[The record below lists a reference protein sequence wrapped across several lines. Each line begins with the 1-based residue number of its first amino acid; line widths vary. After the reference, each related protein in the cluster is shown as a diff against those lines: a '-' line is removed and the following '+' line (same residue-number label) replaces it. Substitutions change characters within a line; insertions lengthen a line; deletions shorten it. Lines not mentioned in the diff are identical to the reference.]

1 VYLDHLRW
9 LGGPNLYVSRPVAI
23 ARLELEELTGRET
36 TDFPGFTERLVP
48 LLPGLSQ
55 HHCSKGRPGGLLEA
69 MARGTYFGHVTEHM
83 TLELS
88 AMVGREVYFG
98 RTVWAGAPGRYEV
111 ILECPR
117 DEPAEAP
124 VVEDLLRLAM
134 RTVTE
139 LLEGRT
145 PVLGPDLAAIASSY
159 AATRLGVSTAALAE
173 AARRR
178 GIPVRRMGHLNL
190 LQLGHGR
197 HRRMVWT
204 AMTDRT
210 SAVGMETAADKM
222 LTKCLLEE
230 AGLPVPRGY
239 VVGSAEEALAVFEDI
254 GAPVVVKPLS
264 GHHGEMVTIE
274 LSDPTEITAAFH
286 AAATVCED
294 VLIEAYVPGRDHR
307 VLVVGDRVVAAAEL
321 TSARVTGDGR
331 STIAELVALANADPT
346 RGEGH
351 DRPLTRLALGD
362 TELTRLAA
370 QGLHPGY
377 VPADGEVVPL
387 RHNAN
392 LSTGGTS
399 KDVTDRVHPDVAR
412 MCRRVAAT
420 VGLDVCGI
428 DLRLPDIGAP
438 LPADSAGVGV
448 IEVNASP
455 GLRMHL
461 APYEGTP
468 RDVAADIIDQMY
480 PPGTS
485 ARVPLVTVTGTNG
498 KTTTVRMV
506 AHLLGQDGRQVGVC
520 TTEGV
525 YLGKDLIYKADA
537 SGPRSAQMVLGN
549 RSVEAAV
556 LETARGGIVRRG
568 LGYDR
573 ADVAIITNI
582 TDDHLGVDD
591 IETVEDLVEIK
602 ALVAEEI
609 RTGGHVVLNA
619 DDPRVAE
626 FAERPAVRRRKPVV
640 RYFAQSAANPVIQ
653 RHLRADGVAYF
664 TEDGWLVE
672 AEGGRTSALLPI
684 TDVAGSFGGKADY
697 MIANALA
704 AAAAARALGEPA
716 SRVAAGL
723 RTFEPHR
730 CNPGRGCS
738 FRIEETPIVV
748 DYAHNPAA
756 VAAVGGLLRRVWGRD
771 GVATV
776 TLPGDR
782 CDDLVRE
789 TAREVARSFDRV
801 VVYEDE
807 DLRGRK
813 PGEMTRL
820 IVDGLTA
827 ARPDVRIRTAGD
839 LKDAV
844 GIALGLTA
852 PGEPLLLLY
861 EKLQPVADL
870 LQTLGAAPTCS
881 LNHPAEASAPSRE
894 P

>member
-1 VYLDHLRW
+1 VHLDHLRW

-36 TDFPGFTERLVP
+36 TDFAGFAERLVP
-48 LLPGLSQ
+48 LLPGLTQ
-55 HHCSKGRPGGLLEA
+55 HHCSAGRPGGLLRA
-69 MARGTYFGHVTEHM
+69 MARGTYFGHVTEHV

-88 AMVGREVYFG
+88 SMIGREVFFG
-98 RTVWAGAPGRYEV
+98 RTVWAGAPGRYDV

-117 DEPAEAP
+117 DEPPETS
-124 VVEDLLRLAM
+124 VVEDLIRLAIQ
-134 RTVTE
+134 TVTE
-139 LLEGRT
+139 LLAGRT
-145 PVLGPDLAAIASSY
+145 PALAAPLSAIASAY
-159 AATRLGVSTAALAE
+159 GQARLGVSTAALAE

-197 HRRMVWT
+197 HRRMVWA

-230 AGLPVPRGY
+230 AGLPVPNGY
-239 VVGSAEEALAVFEDI
+239 VVASADEAVSVFHDI
-254 GAPVVVKPLS
+254 GGPIVVKPLS
-264 GHHGEMVTIE
+264 GHHGEKVSIE
-274 LSDPTEITAAFH
+274 LTDPVQVAAAFRE
-286 AAATVCED
+286 AATVCKE
-294 VLIEAYVPGRDHR
+294 VLVEAYVPGRDHR

-321 TSARVTGDGR
+321 SPARVMGDGR
-331 STIAELVALANADPT
+331 STIAELVAVANTDPA

-351 DRPLTRLALGD
+351 DRPLTRLTLGD
-362 TELTRLAA
+362 TELAHLAA
-370 QGLHPGY
+370 RELHPGC

-387 RHNAN
+387 RRNAN

-399 KDVTDRVHPDVAR
+399 KDVTERVHPDIAR
-412 MCRRVAAT
+412 LCRRVATA

-438 LPADSAGVGV
+438 VPPDAGGIGV

-461 APYEGTP
+461 APYEG
-468 RDVAADIIDQMY
+468 RSHDVAAEIIDQMY

-506 AHLLGQDGRQVGVC
+506 AHLLGQDGRTVGMC

-525 YLGKDLIYKADA
+525 YLGTDLLYKADA

-573 ADVAIITNI
+573 ADVAVITNI

-591 IETVEDLVEIK
+591 ITTVDDLVEIK

-609 RTGGHVVLNA
+609 KSGGHVVLNA

-626 FAERPAVRRRKPVV
+626 FADRPSVRRRKPVI
-640 RYFAQSAANPVIQ
+640 RYFARSGANPVIE
-653 RHLRADGVAYF
+653 RHLRSDGVAYY

-672 AEGGRTSALLPI
+672 ASGRRTSALLPVG
-684 TDVAGSFGGKADY
+684 DVAGSFDGKADY

-704 AAAAARALGEPA
+704 AAAAARALGVPA
-716 SRVAAGL
+716 SMVAHGL
-723 RTFEPHR
+723 RTFDPHR

-738 FRIEETPIVV
+738 FRIEETPVVV

-756 VAAVGGLLRRVWGRD
+756 VAAVGALLRRVWGRN
-771 GVATV
+771 GVAAV

-782 CDDLVRE
+782 CDDLVMD
-789 TAREVARSFDRV
+789 TAREVARCFDRV

-807 DLRGRK
+807 DLRGRRS
-813 PGEMTRL
+813 GEMTRL
-820 IVDGLTA
+820 IIDGLTD

-844 GIALGLTA
+844 GMALGLAT

-870 LQTLGAAPTCS
+870 LQTLGAARLCP
-881 LNHPAEASAPSRE
+881 PPSE
-894 P
+894 GSG

>member
-1 VYLDHLRW
+1 VHLDHLRW

-23 ARLELEELTGRET
+23 ACLELDELTSRET
-36 TDFPGFTERLVP
+36 TDFAGFAERLVP
-48 LLPGLSQ
+48 LLPGLTQ
-55 HHCSKGRPGGLLEA
+55 HHCSAGRPGGFLQA
-69 MARGTYFGHVTEHM
+69 MARGTYFGHVTEHV

-88 AMVGREVYFG
+88 AMIGREVFFG
-98 RTVWAGAPGRYEV
+98 RTVWAGAPGRYDV

-117 DEPAEAP
+117 DDPAGAA
-124 VVEDLLRLAM
+124 VVEDLIRLGI

-139 LLEGRT
+139 LLAGRT
-145 PVLGPDLAAIASSY
+145 PVLTAELTALASAY
-159 AATRLGVSTAALAE
+159 GQTRLGVSTAALAE

-190 LQLGHGR
+190 LQLGYGR
-197 HRRMVWT
+197 HRRMVWA

-210 SAVGMETAADKM
+210 SAIGMETATDKM

-230 AGLPVPRGY
+230 AGLPVPSGY
-239 VVGSAEEALAVFEDI
+239 VVASAEEAVTVFEEI
-254 GAPVVVKPLS
+254 GGPVVVKPLS
-264 GHHGEMVTIE
+264 GHHGEKVSIE
-274 LSDPTEITAAFH
+274 LSTPAEVATAFIEAT
-286 AAATVCED
+286 TVCED
-294 VLIEAYVPGRDHR
+294 VLVEAYVPGRDHR
-307 VLVVGDRVVAAAEL
+307 VLVVGDKVVAAAEL
-321 TSARVTGDGR
+321 SAARVTGDGR
-331 STIAELVALANADPT
+331 STIAELVAVANADPA

-351 DRPLTRLALGD
+351 DRPLTRLTLGD
-362 TELTRLAA
+362 TELAHLAR
-370 QGLHPGY
+370 QDLHPGC
-377 VPADGEVVPL
+377 VPAAGEVVPL
-387 RHNAN
+387 RRNAN

-399 KDVTDRVHPDVAR
+399 KDVTDRVHPDVIR
-412 MCRRVAAT
+412 LCRRVAAS

-438 LPADSAGVGV
+438 VPPDPGGIGV

-461 APYEGTP
+461 APYEGRS
-468 RDVAADIIDQMY
+468 RDVAAEIIDQMY

-506 AHLLGQDGRQVGVC
+506 AHLLGQDGRQVGMC

-525 YLGKDLIYKADA
+525 YLGSDLIHKSDA

-549 RSVEAAV
+549 RAVEAAV
-556 LETARGGIVRRG
+556 LEAARGGIVRRG

-591 IETVEDLVEIK
+591 IVSVDDLVEIK
-602 ALVAEEI
+602 ALVAEEL
-609 RTGGHVVLNA
+609 RVGGHVVLNA
-619 DDPRVAE
+619 DDSRVAE
-626 FAERPAVRRRKPVV
+626 FAERPAVLKRKPVV
-640 RYFAQSAANPVIQ
+640 RYFAQTAASPIIQ
-653 RHLRADGVAYF
+653 RHLRANGVAYF

-672 AEGGRTSALLPI
+672 AAGGRTSALLPV
-684 TDVAGSFGGKADY
+684 TEVAGSFGGKADY

-704 AAAAARALGEPA
+704 AAAAARALGMPA
-716 SRVAAGL
+716 SVVASGL
-723 RTFEPHR
+723 RSFEPHR

-738 FRIEETPIVV
+738 FRIEETPVIV

-756 VAAVGGLLRRVWGRD
+756 VAAVGGLLWRLWGRE
-771 GVATV
+771 GVAAV

-782 CDDLVRE
+782 CDDLVMD
-789 TAREVARSFDRV
+789 TAREVARCFDRV

-807 DLRGRK
+807 DLRGRRS
-813 PGEMTRL
+813 GEMTRL
-820 IVDGLTA
+820 IIDGLTET
-827 ARPDVRIRTAGD
+827 RPDVRIQTAGD

-844 GIALGLTA
+844 SIALGLTA

-870 LQTLGAAPTCS
+870 LQTLGAAPMG
-881 LNHPAEASAPSRE
+881 APRATSG
-894 P
+894 

>member
-1 VYLDHLRW
+1 VHLEHLRW

-36 TDFPGFTERLVP
+36 TDFPGFADRLVA
-48 LLPGLSQ
+48 LLPSLAE
-55 HHCSKGRPGGLLEA
+55 HHCSAGRPGGLLDA
-69 MARGTYFGHVTEHM
+69 MARGTYFGHVTEHV

-88 AMVGREVYFG
+88 AMVGREVFFG
-98 RTVWAGAPGRYEV
+98 RTVWAGAPGRYDV

-117 DEPAEAP
+117 DEPPEAS
-124 VVEDLLRLAM
+124 VVERLVRLAM
-134 RTVTE
+134 RTVGR
-139 LLEGRT
+139 LLAGES
-145 PVLGPDLAAIASSY
+145 PDLGPHLAEISSAY
-159 AATRLGVSTAALAE
+159 GQTRLGVSTAALAQ

-197 HRRMVWT
+197 HRRMVWA

-210 SAVGMETAADKM
+210 SAIGMETAADKM

-230 AGLPVPRGY
+230 AGLPVPSGTI
-239 VVGSAEEALAVFEDI
+239 VTSADEAVAVLTAI
-254 GAPVVVKPLS
+254 GGPVVVKPLS
-264 GHHGEMVTIE
+264 GHHGEKVSIE
-274 LSDPTEITAAFH
+274 LSGPAEVRAAFQ

-294 VLIEAYVPGRDHR
+294 VLVEAYVPGRDHR

-321 TSARVTGDGR
+321 SPARVTGDGR
-331 STIAELVALANADPT
+331 STIAELVALANADPA

-362 TELTRLAA
+362 TELAHLSGH
-370 QGLHPGY
+370 GLHPDC
-377 VPADGEVVPL
+377 VPADGEVVTL
-387 RHNAN
+387 RRNAN

-412 MCRRVAAT
+412 LCRRVAAT

-438 LPADSAGVGV
+438 LPPDAGGVGV

-461 APYEGTP
+461 APYEGRS
-468 RDVAADIIDQMY
+468 RDVAAEIIDQMY
-480 PPGTS
+480 PPGAS
-485 ARVPLVTVTGTNG
+485 ARVPLVAVTGTNG
-498 KTTTVRMV
+498 KTTTVRMI
-506 AHLLGQDGRQVGVC
+506 AHLLGQDGRQVGMS

-525 YLGKDLIYKADA
+525 YVGADLIYKADA

-549 RSVEAAV
+549 RAVEAAV

-573 ADVAIITNI
+573 ADVAVITNV

-591 IETVEDLVEIK
+591 IDTVDDLVRIK

-609 RTGGHVVLNA
+609 RAGGHLVLNA
-619 DDPRVAE
+619 DDPRVAA
-626 FAERPAVRRRKPVV
+626 FADRPALLPRKPVV
-640 RYFAQSAANPVIQ
+640 RYFAQSSANQTIS
-653 RHLRADGVAYF
+653 RHLRADGAAYF

-672 AEGGRTSALLPI
+672 AEGGRTRALLPVG
-684 TDVAGSFGGKADY
+684 DVAGAFGGKADY

-704 AAAAARALGEPA
+704 AAAAARALGVPV
-716 SRVAAGL
+716 SLVAHGL
-723 RTFEPHR
+723 RTFDPHR

-738 FRIEETPIVV
+738 FRIEETPVMV

-756 VAAVGGLLRRVWGRD
+756 VAAVGRLLRRLWGRD

-782 CDDLVRE
+782 CDELVME
-789 TAREVARSFDRV
+789 TAREVARCFDRV

-807 DLRGRK
+807 DLRGRRS
-813 PGEMTRL
+813 GEMTRL
-820 IVDGLTA
+820 IVDGLTQE
-827 ARPDVRIRTAGD
+827 RPDVRIRTAGD

-844 GIALGLTA
+844 GMALGLTV

-870 LQTLGAAPTCS
+870 LQTLGAAPMQAS
-881 LNHPAEASAPSRE
+881 EAERL
-894 P
+894 

>member
-1 VYLDHLRW
+1 
-9 LGGPNLYVSRPVAI
+9 VAI

-36 TDFPGFTERLVP
+36 TDFPGFADRLVP
-48 LLPGLSQ
+48 LLPGLTE
-55 HHCSKGRPGGLLEA
+55 HHCSAGRPGGLLEA
-69 MARGTYFGHVTEHM
+69 MARGTYFGHVTEHV

-88 AMVGREVYFG
+88 SMAGREVFFG
-98 RTVWAGAPGRYEV
+98 RTVWAGAPGRYDV

-117 DEPAEAP
+117 DEPPEDP
-124 VVEDLLRLAM
+124 IVERLLRLAM
-134 RTVTE
+134 RIVTE
-139 LLEGRT
+139 LLEGGA
-145 PVLGPDLAAIASSY
+145 PVLDPELTAIASAYEQS
-159 AATRLGVSTAALAE
+159 RLGVSTAALAE

-197 HRRMVWT
+197 HRRMVWA

-210 SAVGMETAADKM
+210 SAVGMEAAADKM

-230 AGLPVPRGY
+230 AGLPVPSGRI
-239 VVGSAEEALAVFEDI
+239 VTSSEEAVAVLAEI
-254 GAPVVVKPLS
+254 GGPVVVKPLS
-264 GHHGEMVTIE
+264 GHHGEKVSIE
-274 LSDPTEITAAFH
+274 LSDPAEVTAAFRE
-286 AAATVCED
+286 AATVCED
-294 VLIEAYVPGRDHR
+294 VLVESYVPGRDHR

-321 TSARVTGDGR
+321 SPARVAGDGR
-331 STIAELVALANADPT
+331 STIAELVALANADPS

-351 DRPLTRLALGD
+351 DRPLTRLTLGD
-362 TELTRLAA
+362 TELAHLAA
-370 QGLHPGY
+370 WGLHPGC
-377 VPADGEVVPL
+377 VPADGEIVTL
-387 RHNAN
+387 RRNAN

-399 KDVTDRVHPDVAR
+399 KDVTDRMHPDVIR
-412 MCRRVAAT
+412 LCRRVAAT

-438 LPADSAGVGV
+438 IPPEATGVGV
-448 IEVNASP
+448 IEVNSSP

-461 APYEGTP
+461 APYEGRS

-480 PPGTS
+480 PPGTTG
-485 ARVPLVTVTGTNG
+485 RVPLVAVTGTNG

-506 AHLLGQDGRQVGVC
+506 AHLLGQDGRQVGMS

-525 YLGKDLIYKADA
+525 YVGNELIYKADA

-549 RSVEAAV
+549 RAVEAAV

-573 ADVAIITNI
+573 ADVAVITNI
-582 TDDHLGVDD
+582 SDDHLGVDD
-591 IETVEDLVEIK
+591 IDTVEDLVEIK

-609 RTGGHVVLNA
+609 RPGGHIVLNA
-619 DDPRVAE
+619 DDPRVAA

-640 RYFAQSAANPVIQ
+640 RYFAQSGANEVVS

-672 AEGGRTSALLPI
+672 AEGGRTRALLPVG
-684 TDVAGSFGGKADY
+684 DVAGSFHGRADY
-697 MIANALA
+697 VIANALA
-704 AAAAARALGEPA
+704 AAAAARALGVPM
-716 SRVAAGL
+716 SLVARGL
-723 RTFEPHR
+723 RTFDPHR

-738 FRIEETPIVV
+738 FRIEEIPVIV

-756 VAAVGGLLRRVWGRD
+756 VAAVGGLLRRVWGRA

-782 CDDLVRE
+782 CDDLVIE
-789 TAREVARSFDRV
+789 TARELARSFDSV

-807 DLRGRK
+807 DLRGRRS
-813 PGEMTRL
+813 GEMTRL
-820 IVDGLTA
+820 IIDGLTQE
-827 ARPDVRIRTAGD
+827 RPDVRIRTAGD

-844 GIALGLTA
+844 GIALGLTT
-852 PGEPLLLLY
+852 PGAPLLLLY

-870 LQTLGAAPTCS
+870 LQTLGATPTSEAP
-881 LNHPAEASAPSRE
+881 H
-894 P
+894 

>member
-1 VYLDHLRW
+1 VHLDHIRW

-36 TDFPGFTERLVP
+36 TGFPGFADRLVA
-48 LLPGLSQ
+48 LVPGLAE
-55 HHCSKGRPGGLLEA
+55 HHCSAGRPGGLLEA
-69 MARGTYFGHVTEHM
+69 MDRGTYFGHVTEHV

-88 AMVGREVYFG
+88 AMAGRGVFFG
-98 RTVWAGAPGRYEV
+98 RTVWAGAPGRYDV

-117 DEPAEAP
+117 DEPPEAP
-124 VVEDLLRLAM
+124 IVERLLRLAM
-134 RTVTE
+134 HTVTE
-139 LLEGRT
+139 LLAGRP
-145 PVLGPDLAAIASSY
+145 PVLGPDLDAISSAY
-159 AATRLGVSTAALAE
+159 SATRLGVSTSALAA

-178 GIPVRRMGHLNL
+178 GIPVRRVGDLNL

-197 HRRMVWT
+197 HRRIVWA

-210 SAVGMETAADKM
+210 SAVGMEIATDKM
-222 LTKCLLEE
+222 LTKYLLEE
-230 AGLPVPRGY
+230 AGLPVPSGH
-239 VVGSAEEALAVFEDI
+239 VVRSADEALAALAEI
-254 GAPVVVKPLS
+254 GGPVVVKPLS
-264 GHHGEMVTIE
+264 GHHGEKVAIE
-274 LSDPTEITAAFH
+274 LSDPAAVAVAFH
-286 AAATVCED
+286 EAAKVCED
-294 VLIEAYVPGRDHR
+294 VLVEAYVPGRDHR

-321 TSARVTGDGR
+321 TAARVTGDGR
-331 STIAELVALANADPT
+331 STIAELIARANTDPA

-362 TELTRLAA
+362 TELAHLAS
-370 QGLHPGY
+370 QGRHAGS

-387 RHNAN
+387 RRNAN

-399 KDVTDRVHPDVAR
+399 KDVTDRLHPDVAR
-412 MCRRVAAT
+412 MCGRVAET

-438 LPADSAGVGV
+438 LPPDGTGVGV

-461 APYEGTP
+461 APYEGRS
-468 RDVAADIIDQMY
+468 RDVAAEIVDQLF
-480 PPGTS
+480 PPGAS
-485 ARVPLVTVTGTNG
+485 GRIPLVAVTGTNG

-506 AHLLGQDGRQVGVC
+506 AHLLGQDGRQVGMC

-525 YLGKDLIYKADA
+525 YMGGELIYKADA

-549 RSVEAAV
+549 HAAEAAV

-573 ADVAIITNI
+573 ADVAVITNI
-582 TDDHLGVDD
+582 TNDHLGVDD
-591 IETVEDLVEIK
+591 IDTVEDLVEIK

-626 FAERPAVRRRKPVV
+626 FADRPAVRRRKPVV

-653 RHLRADGVAYF
+653 RHLRADGVAYV
-664 TEDGWLVE
+664 TEGGWLVE
-672 AEGGRTSALLPI
+672 AEQGRTHALLPI
-684 TDVAGSFGGKADY
+684 TEVAGSFGGKADY

-704 AAAAARALGEPA
+704 AAAAARAIGVPA
-716 SRVAAGL
+716 SLVAHGL
-723 RTFEPHR
+723 RTFDPHR

-756 VAAVGGLLRRVWGRD
+756 VAAVGGLLRRVWGRE
-771 GVATV
+771 GVAAV

-782 CDDLVRE
+782 CDDLVRD
-789 TAREVARSFDRV
+789 TAREVARYFDRV

-807 DLRGRK
+807 DLRGRR
-813 PGEMTRL
+813 PGEMTQL
-820 IVDGLTA
+820 IVDGLKE
-827 ARPDVRIRTAGD
+827 ARPSVRIRMAGD

-844 GIALGLTA
+844 GIALGLTS
-852 PGEPLLLLY
+852 PGEPLLLMY

-870 LQTLGAAPTCS
+870 LQTLGATPCAPLEHGADLS
-881 LNHPAEASAPSRE
+881 G
-894 P
+894 

>member
-1 VYLDHLRW
+1 VHLDHLRW
-9 LGGPNLYVSRPVAI
+9 LSGPNLYVSRPVAI
-23 ARLELEELTGRET
+23 ACLELEELTARET
-36 TDFPGFTERLVP
+36 TDFPGFAERLVA
-48 LLPGLSQ
+48 LLPGLEQ
-55 HHCSKGRPGGLLEA
+55 HHCSAGRPGGLLRA
-69 MARGTYFGHVTEHM
+69 MARGTYFGHVTEHV

-88 AMVGREVYFG
+88 AMIGREVFFG
-98 RTVWAGAPGRYEV
+98 RTVWAGAQGRYDV

-117 DEPAEAP
+117 DEPAHAP
-124 VVEDLLRLAM
+124 LVEHLIRLAM

-139 LLEGRT
+139 LLDGRT
-145 PVLGPDLAAIASSY
+145 PVLDTELAALASEHGKIQ
-159 AATRLGVSTAALAE
+159 LGVSTAALAE

-178 GIPVRRMGHLNL
+178 GVPVRRMGDLNL
-190 LQLGHGR
+190 LQLGYGR
-197 HRRMVWT
+197 HRRTVWA

-230 AGLPVPRGY
+230 AGLPVPRGEI
-239 VVGSAEEALAVFEDI
+239 VRSAEEALAVLADI
-254 GAPVVVKPLS
+254 GGPVVVKPLS
-264 GHHGEMVTIE
+264 GHHGEKVSIE
-274 LSDPTEITAAFH
+274 LTDPVEVSAAFH
-286 AAATVCED
+286 QAATVCEE
-294 VLIEAYVPGRDHR
+294 VLVEAYVPGRDHR
-307 VLVVGDRVVAAAEL
+307 VLVVGDKVVAAAEL
-321 TSARVTGDGR
+321 SPARVTGDGR
-331 STIAELVALANADPT
+331 STIAELVALANTDPA

-351 DRPLTRLALGD
+351 DRPLTRLTLGE
-362 TELTRLAA
+362 TELVHLTGR
-370 QGLHPGY
+370 GLHPGS
-377 VPADGEVVPL
+377 VPADGEIVVL
-387 RHNAN
+387 RRNAN

-399 KDVTDRVHPDVAR
+399 KDVTDRVHPDIAR

-438 LPADSAGVGV
+438 LPPDAGGLGV

-461 APYEGTP
+461 APYEGRS
-468 RDVAADIIDQMY
+468 RDVAAHIIDQLY

-485 ARVPLVTVTGTNG
+485 ARIPLVTVTGTNG

-506 AHLLGQDGRQVGVC
+506 AHLLGQDGRQVGMC

-525 YLGKDLIYKADA
+525 YLGTELLYKADA

-549 RSVEAAV
+549 RAVEAAV

-573 ADVAIITNI
+573 ADVAVITNI

-591 IETVEDLVEIK
+591 IVTVDDLVEIK

-609 RTGGHVVLNA
+609 KAGGHVVLNA
-619 DDPRVAE
+619 DDPLVAE
-626 FAERPAVRRRKPVV
+626 FAERPGVRARKPIVH
-640 RYFAQSAANPVIQ
+640 YFAQSAANPVIE
-653 RHLRADGVAYF
+653 RHLRSDGVAYF
-664 TEDGWLVE
+664 TDDGWLVE
-672 AEGGRTSALLPI
+672 ARGGRTNALLPVSA
-684 TDVAGSFGGKADY
+684 VAGSFGGKADY
-697 MIANALA
+697 VIANALA
-704 AAAAARALGEPA
+704 AAAAARALGVPP
-716 SRVAAGL
+716 SLVAAGL
-723 RTFEPHR
+723 RTFDPHR

-738 FRIEETPIVV
+738 FRIEETPIIV

-756 VAAVGGLLRRVWGRD
+756 VAAVGGLTRSLWGR
-771 GVATV
+771 GVAAV

-782 CDDLVRE
+782 CDELVTQ
-789 TAREVARSFDRV
+789 TAREIARSFDRV

-807 DLRGRK
+807 DLRGRRT
-813 PGEMTRL
+813 GEMTRL
-820 IVDGLTA
+820 IATGLTET
-827 ARPDVRIRTAGD
+827 RPDIRIHTAGD

-844 GIALGLTA
+844 GIALGLTT

-870 LQTLGAAPTCS
+870 LQTLGASPVS
-881 LNHPAEASAPSRE
+881 SDPPRASG
-894 P
+894 

>member
-1 VYLDHLRW
+1 MHLDHLRW

-36 TDFPGFTERLVP
+36 TDFPGFADRLVP
-48 LLPGLSQ
+48 LLPDLTA
-55 HHCSKGRPGGLLEA
+55 HHCSAGRPGGLLEA
-69 MARGTYFGHVTEHM
+69 MARGTYFGHVTEHV

-88 AMVGREVYFG
+88 SMVGREVFFG
-98 RTVWAGAPGRYEV
+98 RTVWAGAPGRYDV

-117 DEPAEAP
+117 DEPPEDP
-124 VVEDLLRLAM
+124 IVERLLRLAM
-134 RTVTE
+134 RTVAE
-139 LLEGRT
+139 LLEGGT
-145 PVLGPDLAAIASSY
+145 PALGPELAAIASAY
-159 AATRLGVSTAALAE
+159 GQTRLGVSTAALAE

-178 GIPVRRMGHLNL
+178 GIPVRRMGRLNL

-197 HRRMVWT
+197 HRRMVWA

-210 SAVGMETAADKM
+210 SAVGMEAAADKM

-230 AGLPVPRGY
+230 AGLPVPRGCI
-239 VVGSAEEALAVFEDI
+239 VTSPEEAVAVLAEI
-254 GAPVVVKPLS
+254 GGPVVVKPLS
-264 GHHGEMVTIE
+264 GHHGEKVSIE
-274 LSDPTEITAAFH
+274 LSDPAEVSAAFRE
-286 AAATVCED
+286 AATVCEE
-294 VLIEAYVPGRDHR
+294 VLVESYVPGRDHR
-307 VLVVGDRVVAAAEL
+307 VLVVGDQVVAAAEL
-321 TSARVTGDGR
+321 SPARVTGDGR
-331 STIAELVALANADPT
+331 STIAELVALANTDPL

-351 DRPLTRLALGD
+351 DRPLTRLTIGD
-362 TELTRLAA
+362 TELAHLAG
-370 QGLHPGY
+370 QGLHPGC
-377 VPADGEVVPL
+377 VPADGEIVML
-387 RHNAN
+387 RRNAN

-399 KDVTDRVHPDVAR
+399 KDVTDRMHPDVIR
-412 MCRRVAAT
+412 LCRRVAAT

-438 LPADSAGVGV
+438 APPEAGGVGV
-448 IEVNASP
+448 IEVNSSP

-461 APYEGTP
+461 APYEGRS

-480 PPGTS
+480 PPGAT
-485 ARVPLVTVTGTNG
+485 ARVPLVAVTGTNG

-506 AHLLGQDGRQVGVC
+506 AHLLGQDGRQIGMS

-525 YLGKDLIYKADA
+525 YVGNELIYKADA

-549 RSVEAAV
+549 RTVETAV

-573 ADVAIITNI
+573 ADVAIVTNI

-591 IETVEDLVEIK
+591 IDTVEDLVEIK

-609 RTGGHVVLNA
+609 RPGGHVVLNA
-619 DDPRVAE
+619 DDPRVAA
-626 FAERPAVRRRKPVV
+626 FAERPTVRRRKPVV
-640 RYFAQSAANPVIQ
+640 RYFAQSGANEVVS

-672 AEGGRTSALLPI
+672 AEGGRTRALLPVG
-684 TDVAGSFGGKADY
+684 DVAGSFRGRADY

-704 AAAAARALGEPA
+704 AAAAARALGVPM
-716 SRVAAGL
+716 SLVARGL
-723 RTFEPHR
+723 QTFDPHR

-738 FRIEETPIVV
+738 FRVEETPVIV

-782 CDDLVRE
+782 CDDLVME

-807 DLRGRK
+807 DLRGRR

-820 IVDGLTA
+820 IIDGLTQE
-827 ARPDVRIRTAGD
+827 RPDVRISTAGD

-844 GIALGLTA
+844 GIALGLTT

-870 LQTLGAAPTCS
+870 LQTLGAAPTPTS
-881 LNHPAEASAPSRE
+881 ETPR
-894 P
+894 

>member
-1 VYLDHLRW
+1 VHLDHLRW

-23 ARLELEELTGRET
+23 ACLELEELTGRET
-36 TDFPGFTERLVP
+36 TDFAGFAERLVP
-48 LLPGLSQ
+48 LLPGLTQ
-55 HHCSKGRPGGLLEA
+55 HHCSAGRPGGFLGA
-69 MARGTYFGHVTEHM
+69 MARGTYFGHVTEHV

-88 AMVGREVYFG
+88 SMIGREVFFG
-98 RTVWAGAPGRYEV
+98 RTVWAGAPGRYDV

-117 DEPAEAP
+117 DEPAGAS
-124 VVEDLLRLAM
+124 VVEDLIHLGI

-139 LLEGRT
+139 VLAGRS
-145 PVLGPDLAAIASSY
+145 PVLTADLATLAS
-159 AATRLGVSTAALAE
+159 AHGQTRLGVSTAALAQ

-190 LQLGHGR
+190 LQLGYGR
-197 HRRMVWT
+197 HRRMVWA

-230 AGLPVPRGY
+230 AGLPVPSGY
-239 VVGSAEEALAVFEDI
+239 VVASAEEAVGVFQDI
-254 GAPVVVKPLS
+254 GGPVVVKPLT
-264 GHHGEMVTIE
+264 GHHGEKVSIE
-274 LSDPTEITAAFH
+274 LSDPAEVVAAFRE
-286 AAATVCED
+286 AATVCED
-294 VLIEAYVPGRDHR
+294 VLVEAYVPGRDHR
-307 VLVVGDRVVAAAEL
+307 VLVVGGKVVAAAEL
-321 TSARVTGDGR
+321 SPARVTGDGR
-331 STIAELVALANADPT
+331 STIAELVSSANADPL

-351 DRPLTRLALGD
+351 DRPLTRLTLGE
-362 TELTRLAA
+362 TELAHLGR
-370 QGLHPGY
+370 QDLHPGC
-377 VPADGEVVPL
+377 VPAAGEVVPL
-387 RHNAN
+387 RRNAN

-399 KDVTDRVHPDVAR
+399 KDVTDRLHPDIAR
-412 MCRRVAAT
+412 LCRRVAAT

-438 LPADSAGVGV
+438 VPPDAAGIGV

-461 APYEGTP
+461 APYEGRS
-468 RDVAADIIDQMY
+468 RDVAAEIIDHMY

-506 AHLLGQDGRQVGVC
+506 AHLLGQDGRRVGMC

-525 YLGKDLIYKADA
+525 YLDSDLIYRADA

-549 RSVEAAV
+549 RAVEAAV
-556 LETARGGIVRRG
+556 LEAARGGIVRRG

-573 ADVAIITNI
+573 ADVAVITNI
-582 TDDHLGVDD
+582 TDDHIGVDD
-591 IETVEDLVEIK
+591 IVDVDDLVEIK

-609 RTGGHVVLNA
+609 RVGGHVVLNA

-626 FAERPAVRRRKPVV
+626 FAERRAVLKRKPVI
-640 RYFAQSAANPVIQ
+640 RYFAQSADNPVIE
-653 RHLRADGVAYF
+653 RHLRVNGVAYF

-672 AEGGRTSALLPI
+672 AEGPRTSALLPV
-684 TDVAGSFGGKADY
+684 TEVAGSFGGKAAY

-704 AAAAARALGEPA
+704 AAAAARALGMPA
-716 SRVAAGL
+716 SLVAGGL

-738 FRIEETPIVV
+738 FHIEDTPVVV

-756 VAAVGGLLRRVWGRD
+756 VAAVGGLLRRVWGRE
-771 GVATV
+771 GVAAV

-782 CDDLVRE
+782 CDDLVMD

-807 DLRGRK
+807 DLRGRRS
-813 PGEMTRL
+813 GEMTRL
-820 IVDGLTA
+820 IIDGLTE
-827 ARPDVRIRTAGD
+827 ARPDVRIHTAGD

-844 GIALGLTA
+844 GIALGLTV

-870 LQTLGAAPTCS
+870 LQTLGAAPMR
-881 LNHPAEASAPSRE
+881 PPSD
-894 P
+894 

>member
-1 VYLDHLRW
+1 MHLDHLRW

-36 TDFPGFTERLVP
+36 TDFPGFADRLVP
-48 LLPGLSQ
+48 LLPGLTE
-55 HHCSKGRPGGLLEA
+55 HHCSAGRPGGLLEA
-69 MARGTYFGHVTEHM
+69 MGRGTYFGHVTEHV

-88 AMVGREVYFG
+88 SMVGREVFFG
-98 RTVWAGAPGRYEV
+98 RTVWAGAPGRYDV

-117 DEPAEAP
+117 DEPPEDP
-124 VVEDLLRLAM
+124 IVERLLRLAM

-139 LLEGRT
+139 LLEGGA
-145 PVLGPDLAAIASSY
+145 PVLDPELTAISSAY
-159 AATRLGVSTAALAE
+159 GQSRLGVSTAALAE

-190 LQLGHGR
+190 LQLGHGK
-197 HRRMVWT
+197 HRRMVWA

-210 SAVGMETAADKM
+210 SAVGMEAAADKM

-230 AGLPVPRGY
+230 AGLPVPSGRI
-239 VVGSAEEALAVFEDI
+239 VTSAEEAVAVLTEI
-254 GAPVVVKPLS
+254 GGPVVVKPLS
-264 GHHGEMVTIE
+264 GHHGEKVSIE
-274 LSDPTEITAAFH
+274 LSDPAEVSAAFRE
-286 AAATVCED
+286 AATVCED
-294 VLIEAYVPGRDHR
+294 VLVESYVPGRDHR
-307 VLVVGDRVVAAAEL
+307 VLVVGDRVAAAAEL
-321 TSARVTGDGR
+321 SPARVTGDGR
-331 STIAELVALANADPT
+331 STIAELVALANTDPL

-351 DRPLTRLALGD
+351 DRPLTRLTLGD
-362 TELTRLAA
+362 TELAHLAA
-370 QGLHPGY
+370 RGLHPGC
-377 VPADGEVVPL
+377 VPADGEIVTL
-387 RHNAN
+387 RRNAN

-399 KDVTDRVHPDVAR
+399 KDVTDRMHPDVVR
-412 MCRRVAAT
+412 LCRRVAAT
-420 VGLDVCGI
+420 IGLDVCGI

-438 LPADSAGVGV
+438 IPPESTGVGV
-448 IEVNASP
+448 IEVNSSP

-461 APYEGTP
+461 APYEGRS

-480 PPGTS
+480 PPGAT
-485 ARVPLVTVTGTNG
+485 ARVPLVAVTGTNG

-506 AHLLGQDGRQVGVC
+506 AHLLGQDGRKVGMS

-525 YLGKDLIYKADA
+525 YVGDELIYKADA

-549 RSVEAAV
+549 RAVEAAV

-568 LGYDR
+568 LGYNR
-573 ADVAIITNI
+573 ADVAVITNI
-582 TDDHLGVDD
+582 SDDHLGVDD
-591 IETVEDLVEIK
+591 IDTVEDLVEIK

-609 RTGGHVVLNA
+609 RPGGHIVLNA
-619 DDPRVAE
+619 DDPRVAA

-640 RYFAQSAANPVIQ
+640 RYFAQSGTNDIVS
-653 RHLRADGVAYF
+653 RHLRAGGVAYY

-672 AEGGRTSALLPI
+672 AEGGRTRALLPVG
-684 TDVAGSFGGKADY
+684 DVAGSFRGKADY

-704 AAAAARALGEPA
+704 AAAATRALGVPM
-716 SRVAAGL
+716 SLVARGL
-723 RTFEPHR
+723 LTFDPHR

-738 FRIEETPIVV
+738 FRVEETPVIV

-782 CDDLVRE
+782 CDDLVME
-789 TAREVARSFDRV
+789 TARELARSFDRV

-807 DLRGRK
+807 DLRGRRS
-813 PGEMTRL
+813 GEMTRL
-820 IVDGLTA
+820 IIDGLTQE
-827 ARPDVRIRTAGD
+827 RPDVRIHTAGD

-844 GIALGLTA
+844 GIALGLTT

-870 LQTLGAAPTCS
+870 LQTLGAAPTPTS
-881 LNHPAEASAPSRE
+881 QTPR
-894 P
+894 

>member
-1 VYLDHLRW
+1 VHLDHLRW

-23 ARLELEELTGRET
+23 ACLELGELTGRET
-36 TDFPGFTERLVP
+36 TDFAGFAERLAP
-48 LLPGLSQ
+48 LLPGLTQ
-55 HHCSKGRPGGLLEA
+55 HHCSAGRPGGFLDA
-69 MARGTYFGHVTEHM
+69 MARGTYFGHVTEHV

-88 AMVGREVYFG
+88 SMVGREVFFG
-98 RTVWAGAPGRYEV
+98 RTVWAGAPGRYDV

-117 DEPAEAP
+117 DEPAGAS
-124 VVEDLLRLAM
+124 VVEDLIRLGI

-139 LLEGRT
+139 VLAGRA
-145 PVLGPDLAAIASSY
+145 PVLTADLAAIASTY
-159 AATRLGVSTAALAE
+159 GQTRLGVSTAALAE

-190 LQLGHGR
+190 LQLGYGR
-197 HRRMVWT
+197 HRRMVWA

-230 AGLPVPRGY
+230 AGLPVPSGY
-239 VVGSAEEALAVFEDI
+239 VVASAEEAVAVFQDI
-254 GAPVVVKPLS
+254 GGPVVVKPLT
-264 GHHGEMVTIE
+264 GHHGEKVSIE
-274 LSDPTEITAAFH
+274 LSDAAEVVAAFRE
-286 AAATVCED
+286 AATVCKN
-294 VLIEAYVPGRDHR
+294 VLVEAYVPGRDHR
-307 VLVVGDRVVAAAEL
+307 VLVVGDKVVAAAEL
-321 TSARVTGDGR
+321 SPARVTGDGH
-331 STIAELVALANADPT
+331 STIAELVALANADPA

-351 DRPLTRLALGD
+351 DRPLTRLTLGD
-362 TELTRLAA
+362 TELAHLGR
-370 QGLHPGY
+370 QDLHPGR
-377 VPADGEVVPL
+377 VPTAGEVVPL
-387 RHNAN
+387 RRNAN

-399 KDVTDRVHPDVAR
+399 KDVTDRVHPDIAR
-412 MCRRVAAT
+412 LCRRVAAT

-438 LPADSAGVGV
+438 VAPDAGGIGV

-461 APYEGTP
+461 APYEGRS
-468 RDVAADIIDQMY
+468 RDVAAEIIDQMY
-480 PPGTS
+480 PPGTT
-485 ARVPLVTVTGTNG
+485 ARVPLVAVTGTNG

-506 AHLLGQDGRQVGVC
+506 AHLLGQDGRRVGVC

-525 YLGKDLIYKADA
+525 YLGGDLLYKADA

-549 RSVEAAV
+549 RAVDTAV
-556 LETARGGIVRRG
+556 LEAARGGIVRRG

-573 ADVAIITNI
+573 ADVAIVTNI

-591 IETVEDLVEIK
+591 IVDVDDLVEIK

-609 RTGGHVVLNA
+609 RMGGHVVLNA

-626 FAERPAVRRRKPVV
+626 FAERRAVLKRRPVI
-640 RYFAQSAANPVIQ
+640 RYFAQSGDNPVIE
-653 RHLRADGVAYF
+653 RHLRANGVAYF

-672 AEGGRTSALLPI
+672 AEGRRTSALLPV
-684 TDVAGSFGGKADY
+684 TEVAGSFDGKADY

-704 AAAAARALGEPA
+704 AAAAARALGIPT
-716 SRVAAGL
+716 SLVVSGL

-738 FRIEETPIVV
+738 FHIEDTPVIV

-756 VAAVGGLLRRVWGRD
+756 VAAVGGLLRRVWGRE
-771 GVATV
+771 GVAAV

-782 CDDLVRE
+782 CDELVMD
-789 TAREVARSFDRV
+789 TARQVARSFDRV

-807 DLRGRK
+807 DLRGRRS
-813 PGEMTRL
+813 GEMTRL
-820 IVDGLTA
+820 IVDGLTE
-827 ARPDVRIRTAGD
+827 ARPDVRIHTAGD

-844 GIALGLTA
+844 GIALGLTV

-870 LQTLGAAPTCS
+870 LQTLGAAPTVP
-881 LNHPAEASAPSRE
+881 PAG
-894 P
+894 

>member
-1 VYLDHLRW
+1 VHLDHLRW
-9 LGGPNLYVSRPVAI
+9 LCGPNLYVSRPVAI
-23 ARLELEELTGRET
+23 ACLELEELTGRET
-36 TDFPGFTERLVP
+36 TDFPGFAERLVP
-48 LLPGLSQ
+48 LVPGLAQ
-55 HHCSKGRPGGLLEA
+55 HHCSRGRPGGLLEA
-69 MARGTYFGHVTEHM
+69 MARGTYFGHVTEHV

-88 AMVGREVYFG
+88 AMIGREVFFG
-98 RTVWAGAPGRYEV
+98 RTVWAGAPGRYDV

-124 VVEDLLRLAM
+124 IVEAVLRLAM

-139 LLEGRT
+139 LLAGRT
-145 PVLGPDLAAIASSY
+145 PVLGPDLAALTSVY
-159 AATRLGVSTAALAE
+159 GGTRLGVSTAALAK

-178 GIPVRRMGHLNL
+178 GIPVRRMGDLNL

-197 HRRMVWT
+197 HRRMVWA

-222 LTKCLLEE
+222 LTKCLLKE
-230 AGLPVPRGY
+230 AGLPVPSGY
-239 VVGSAEEALAVFEDI
+239 VVTSAEEALAVFDDI
-254 GAPVVVKPLS
+254 GGPVVVKPLS
-264 GHHGEMVTIE
+264 GHHGEKVAIE
-274 LSDPTEITAAFH
+274 LSKAADVTAAFH
-286 AAATVCED
+286 AATTVCED
-294 VLIEAYVPGRDHR
+294 ILVEAYVPGRDHR

-321 TSARVTGDGR
+321 TAARVSGDGR
-331 STIAELVALANADPT
+331 STIAELVALANTDPA

-362 TELTRLAA
+362 TELAHLAA
-370 QGLHPGY
+370 HGLHPGH
-377 VPADGEVVPL
+377 VPADGEVVSL
-387 RHNAN
+387 RRNAN

-399 KDVTDRVHPDVAR
+399 KDVTDRVHPDINR
-412 MCRRVAAT
+412 LCRRVAAT
-420 VGLDVCGI
+420 IGLDVCGI
-428 DLRLPDIGAP
+428 DLRLPDVGAP
-438 LPADSAGVGV
+438 LPPDAAGVGV

-461 APYEGTP
+461 APYEGRS
-468 RDVAADIIDQMY
+468 RDVAAEIIDQMY
-480 PPGTS
+480 PPGTPS
-485 ARVPLVTVTGTNG
+485 RVPLATVTGTNG

-506 AHLLGQDGRQVGVC
+506 AHLLGQDGRSVGMC

-525 YLGKDLIYKADA
+525 YLNTDLIYKADA
-537 SGPRSAQMVLGN
+537 SGPKSAQMVLGD
-549 RSVEAAV
+549 RSVDAAV

-573 ADVAIITNI
+573 SDVAVITNI

-591 IETVEDLVEIK
+591 IVSVEDLVEIK

-626 FAERPAVRRRKPVV
+626 FADRPAVQRRKPVIH
-640 RYFAQSAANPVIQ
+640 YFAQSADNPVVQ
-653 RHLRADGVAYF
+653 RHLAADGTAYF

-672 AEGGRTSALLPI
+672 AEGARKRALLPI

-704 AAAAARALGEPA
+704 SAAAARALGVPA
-716 SRVAAGL
+716 SLVASGL
-723 RTFEPHR
+723 RTFDPHQY
-730 CNPGRGCS
+730 NPGRGCS
-738 FRIEETPIVV
+738 FRIDETPIIV

-771 GVATV
+771 GVAAV

-782 CDDLVRE
+782 CDDLVRD
-789 TAREVARSFDRV
+789 TARAVARSFDRV

-807 DLRGRK
+807 DLRGRRS
-813 PGEMTRL
+813 GEMTRL
-820 IVDGLTA
+820 IVDGLTKT
-827 ARPDVRIRTAGD
+827 RPGVRIRTAGD

-844 GIALGLTA
+844 GIALGLAT

-861 EKLQPVADL
+861 EKLQPVTDL
-870 LQTLGAAPTCS
+870 LQTLGATPIATPVE
-881 LNHPAEASAPSRE
+881 HAG
-894 P
+894 

>member
-1 VYLDHLRW
+1 MQLDHLRW

-23 ARLELEELTGRET
+23 AGLELEELTGRET
-36 TDFPGFTERLVP
+36 TDFAGFAERLVS
-48 LLPGLSQ
+48 LLPGLTQ
-55 HHCSKGRPGGLLEA
+55 HHCSAGRPGGLLAA
-69 MARGTYFGHVTEHM
+69 MARGTYFGHVTEHV

-88 AMVGREVYFG
+88 SMIGREVFFG

-117 DEPAEAP
+117 DEPPQAS
-124 VVEDLLRLAM
+124 VVEELLRLAI
-134 RTVTE
+134 RTVTD
-139 LLEGRT
+139 LLAGHAPALT
-145 PVLGPDLAAIASSY
+145 ADLAAIGSAY
-159 AATRLGVSTAALAE
+159 GQTRLGVSTAALAA

-178 GIPVRRMGHLNL
+178 GIPVRRMGRLNL

-197 HRRMVWT
+197 HRRMVWA
-204 AMTDRT
+204 AMTDHT
-210 SAVGMETAADKM
+210 SAIGMETAADKM
-222 LTKCLLEE
+222 LTKSLLEE

-239 VVGSAEEALAVFEDI
+239 VVTSEQDAVAVFQEID
-254 GAPVVVKPLS
+254 GPVVVKPLS
-264 GHHGEMVTIE
+264 GHHGEKVSIE
-274 LSDPTEITAAFH
+274 LSDPAEVAVAFH

-294 VLIEAYVPGRDHR
+294 VLVEAYVPGRDHR

-321 TSARVTGDGR
+321 SPARVTGDGR
-331 STIAELVALANADPT
+331 STIAELVALANTDPT

-362 TELTRLAA
+362 TELAHLAR
-370 QGLHPGY
+370 QDLHPGR
-377 VPADGEVVPL
+377 VPADGQIVAL
-387 RHNAN
+387 RRNAN

-399 KDVTDRVHPDVAR
+399 KDVTDRIHPDVVR
-412 MCRRVAAT
+412 LCRWAAAT

-438 LPADSAGVGV
+438 VPPDAAGVGV
-448 IEVNASP
+448 LEVNASP

-461 APYEGTP
+461 APYEGRS
-468 RDVAADIIDQMY
+468 RDVAAEIIDQMY
-480 PPGTS
+480 PAGSS
-485 ARVPLVTVTGTNG
+485 ARVPLVAVTGTNG

-506 AHLLGQDGRQVGVC
+506 AHLLGQDGSQVGMC

-525 YLGKDLIYKADA
+525 YLGDDLVYKADA

-549 RSVEAAV
+549 RAVEAAV
-556 LETARGGIVRRG
+556 LEAARGGIVRRG

-582 TDDHLGVDD
+582 TDDHIGVDD
-591 IETVEDLVEIK
+591 IVTVDDLVEIK

-609 RTGGHVVLNA
+609 RTGGTIVLNA
-619 DDPRVAE
+619 DDPRVAA
-626 FAERPAVRRRKPVV
+626 FAERPAVLRRRPVI
-640 RYFAQSAANPVIQ
+640 RYFAHDAANPIIE
-653 RHLRADGVAYF
+653 RHLRADGVAYV

-672 AEGGRTSALLPI
+672 AEGDRVNALLPVAE
-684 TDVAGSFGGKADY
+684 VAGSFGGRADY

-704 AAAAARALGEPA
+704 SAAAARALGMPV
-716 SRVAAGL
+716 STVAGGL
-723 RTFEPHR
+723 RTFDPHR

-738 FRIEETPIVV
+738 FRVEETPVVV

-756 VAAVGGLLRRVWGRD
+756 VAAVGALLHRVWGRD
-771 GVATV
+771 GVAAV

-782 CDDLVRE
+782 CDELVID
-789 TAREVARSFDRV
+789 TAREVGRRFDRV

-807 DLRGRK
+807 DLRGRRS
-813 PGEMTRL
+813 GEMTRL
-820 IVDGLTA
+820 IVDGLTQV
-827 ARPDVRIRTAGD
+827 RPDVRIRTAGD

-844 GIALGLTA
+844 GIALGLAA

-881 LNHPAEASAPSRE
+881 PTG
-894 P
+894 

>member
-1 VYLDHLRW
+1 MHLDHLRW

-36 TDFPGFTERLVP
+36 TDFPGFADRLVP
-48 LLPGLSQ
+48 LLPGLTQ
-55 HHCSKGRPGGLLEA
+55 HHCSAGRPGGLLEA
-69 MARGTYFGHVTEHM
+69 MARGTYFGHVTEHV

-88 AMVGREVYFG
+88 SMIGREVFFG
-98 RTVWAGAPGRYEV
+98 RTVWAGAPGRYDV

-117 DEPAEAP
+117 DEPPEDP
-124 VVEDLLRLAM
+124 IVERLLRLAM

-139 LLEGRT
+139 LLAGGA
-145 PVLGPDLAAIASSY
+145 PVLGPEVTALASAY
-159 AATRLGVSTAALAE
+159 GQTRLGVSTAALAE

-197 HRRMVWT
+197 YRRMVWA

-222 LTKCLLEE
+222 LTKRLLEE
-230 AGLPVPRGY
+230 AGLPVPSGCI
-239 VVGSAEEALAVFEDI
+239 VTSAEEAVAVLAEI
-254 GAPVVVKPLS
+254 GGPVVVKPLS
-264 GHHGEMVTIE
+264 GHHGEMVSIE
-274 LSDPTEITAAFH
+274 LSDPAEVSAAFR
-286 AAATVCED
+286 AAATVCEE
-294 VLIEAYVPGRDHR
+294 VLVESYVPGRDHR
-307 VLVVGDRVVAAAEL
+307 VLVVGEQVVAAAEL
-321 TSARVTGDGR
+321 SPARVTGDGR
-331 STIAELVALANADPT
+331 STIAGLVARANADPA

-362 TELTRLAA
+362 TELAHLAGR
-370 QGLHPGY
+370 GLSPGH
-377 VPADGEVVPL
+377 VPADGETVTL
-387 RHNAN
+387 RRNAN

-399 KDVTDRVHPDVAR
+399 KDVTDRMHPDVIR
-412 MCRRVAAT
+412 LCRRVAAT

-438 LPADSAGVGV
+438 LPPEASGVGV
-448 IEVNASP
+448 IEVNSSP

-461 APYEGTP
+461 APYEGRS

-480 PPGTS
+480 PPGAT
-485 ARVPLVTVTGTNG
+485 ARVPLVAVTGTNG

-506 AHLLGQDGRQVGVC
+506 AHLLGQDGRQVGMS

-525 YLGKDLIYKADA
+525 YVGNELIYKADA

-549 RSVEAAV
+549 RTVEAAV

-573 ADVAIITNI
+573 ADVAVITNI

-591 IETVEDLVEIK
+591 IDTVEDLVEIK

-609 RTGGHVVLNA
+609 RPGGHIVLNA
-619 DDPRVAE
+619 DDPRVAG
-626 FAERPAVRRRKPVV
+626 FADRPAVRRRKPVV
-640 RYFAQSAANPVIQ
+640 RYFAQSGTNEVVS
-653 RHLRADGVAYF
+653 RHLRAEGVAYF
-664 TEDGWLVE
+664 VEDGWLVE
-672 AEGGRTSALLPI
+672 AESGRTRALLPI
-684 TDVAGSFGGKADY
+684 GDVAGSFGGKADY
-697 MIANALA
+697 MVANALA
-704 AAAAARALGEPA
+704 AAAAARALGV
-716 SRVAAGL
+716 SMSLVARGL
-723 RTFEPHR
+723 QTFDPHR
-730 CNPGRGCS
+730 CNPGRSCS
-738 FRIEETPIVV
+738 FRVEETPIIV

-782 CDDLVRE
+782 CDDLVME
-789 TAREVARSFDRV
+789 TAREVARAFDRV

-807 DLRGRK
+807 DLRGRRA
-813 PGEMTRL
+813 GEMTRL
-820 IVDGLTA
+820 IIDGLTQE
-827 ARPDVRIRTAGD
+827 RPDVRIRTAGD

-844 GIALGLTA
+844 GIALGLTT

-870 LQTLGAAPTCS
+870 LQTLGAAPTPTS
-881 LNHPAEASAPSRE
+881 ETPR
-894 P
+894 